1 MLQQP
6 KNGHQ
11 LFEVAI
17 YNKEVRALV
26 KENQSHCFFDDQW
39 ADTQLRD
46 VIAKD
51 EAEARELIAQRFPP
65 DDGFVVQDVHT
76 TTCGTH

>member
-26 KENQSHCFFDDQW
+26 KENRSHCFFDDHW

-46 VIAKD
+46 VIAIDED
-51 EAEARELIAQRFPP
+51 EARDLIAERFPP
-65 DDGFVVQDVHT
+65 DDGFVIQEVYASICQA
-76 TTCGTH
+76 